1 MKKLKLTKEEKLIL
15 DQFEAGEF
23 EEVPNMEQE
32 ILRHQNIALEQFKKD
47 ATVSIRLNSND
58 LKKIRSRASDSG
70 IPYQTLLSTLI
81 HHYVTDKIKI
91 NL

>member
-1 MKKLKLTKEEKLIL
+1 MKELKLTKEEKLIL

-23 EEVPNMEQE
+23 EEVPNMEEE
-32 ILRHQNIALEQFKKD
+32 I
-47 ATVSIRLNSND
+47 
-58 LKKIRSRASDSG
+58 SRASGSG